1 MTNRME
7 RVNSSI
13 KRELSNIISRELT
26 NTNITGLIT
35 VNKVDTAPDFSNS
48 KVYVSMIAVK
58 NKKEAMLALKKASG
72 FMRTRLAHTL
82 QFRKM
87 PSLIFIYD
95 ESVEYG
101 SRINEIIHD
110 LHKDLKGK
118 NDNNHNTD
126 INEDEDEEE

>member
-118 NDNNHNTD
+118 NDSNNTD
-126 INEDEDEEE
+126 INEEK

>member
-118 NDNNHNTD
+118 NDNNTD
-126 INEDEDEEE
+126 INEDEEE

>member
-35 VNKVDTAPDFSNS
+35 VNKVDTAPDFGNS

-58 NKKEAMLALKKASG
+58 NKKEAMLALKKAAG
-72 FMRTRLAHTL
+72 FMRPRLAHTL

-118 NDNNHNTD
+118 NDNNTD
-126 INEDEDEEE
+126 INEDEE

>member
-82 QFRKM
+82 QFKKM

-126 INEDEDEEE
+126 INEDEEE

>member
-1 MTNRME
+1 
-7 RVNSSI
+7 
-13 KRELSNIISRELT
+13 
-26 NTNITGLIT
+26 
-35 VNKVDTAPDFSNS
+35 
-48 KVYVSMIAVK
+48 MIAVK
-58 NKKEAMLALKKASG
+58 NKKEAMLALKKAAG

-110 LHKDLKGK
+110 LHKDLKSK

-126 INEDEDEEE
+126 INEDEEE

>member
-87 PSLIFIYD
+87 PSLVFIYD

-118 NDNNHNTD
+118 NDNNTD
-126 INEDEDEEE
+126 INEDEE